1 MYSHR
6 TVRPFGS
13 CYIFSMPFTVDN
25 RVLPFLFVEVRLVA
39 YFVLCFVAPSSS
51 MRLNKIRFGVT
62 TVSMPLP
69 PSLLSIVVRFC
80 CVQPYIKRICIIC
93 GRCVGEQAYEHV
105 WLAKFNYLS
114 VWVLLCVCG
123 GAICISCIPLEVV
136 SIHTVEVVL
145 AHLVAQCS
153 FSSPCL
159 DKQGAEKRF

>member
-1 MYSHR
+1 
-6 TVRPFGS
+6 
-13 CYIFSMPFTVDN
+13 MPFTVDN

-80 CVQPYIKRICIIC
+80 CVQPYIN
-93 GRCVGEQAYEHV
+93 AYVLYADVV
-105 WLAKFNYLS
+105 WVSKHTSKFNYLS

-159 DKQGAEKRF
+159 DEQGAEKRF

>member
-80 CVQPYIKRICIIC
+80 CVQPYIN
-93 GRCVGEQAYEHV
+93 AYVLYADVV
-105 WLAKFNYLS
+105 WVSKHTSKFNYLS

-159 DKQGAEKRF
+159 DEQGAEKRF